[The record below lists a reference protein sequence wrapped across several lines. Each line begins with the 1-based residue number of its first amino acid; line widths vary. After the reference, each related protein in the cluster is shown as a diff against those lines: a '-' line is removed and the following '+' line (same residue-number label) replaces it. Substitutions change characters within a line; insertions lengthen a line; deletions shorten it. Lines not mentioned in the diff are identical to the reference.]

1 MKEGKNRRRM
11 AGNVLIGLVSAVLV
25 VSGVTKFVGVA
36 PVVAQL
42 TGFGFT
48 RSWITVI
55 ALIEF
60 ATGMTLILPRTRAF
74 GVLLVS
80 GFFGGAIATHIQHGE
95 LPIPP
100 ALLLALCWLGVWLRH
115 QAAFRSFTG
124 ENAGAES
131 TNGRTSA
138 IERFPDLN
146 VRVAQ

>member
-1 MKEGKNRRRM
+1 MKVGKNRRRT

-25 VSGVTKFVGVA
+25 FSSVTKFVGLA
-36 PVVAQL
+36 PVVAPL

-48 RSWITVI
+48 RSWITLI
-55 ALIEF
+55 GLIEL
-60 ATGMTLILPRTRAF
+60 ATGTALILPRTRAL

-115 QAAFRSFTG
+115 QAAFRSFTD
-124 ENAGAES
+124 ENAGAAS
-131 TNGRTSA
+131 TNGRTSG
-138 IERFPDLN
+138 IERFPALN
-146 VRVAQ
+146 VRAAS